1 MPSFDTKQLKAQ
13 LKEEKFERSYLIYGE
28 EDYLK
33 HYYSELIASK
43 CVTSGMEG
51 FNLKRFD
58 YSQGST
64 FEEVRAASETLP
76 AFGGYACVV
85 AKDYPLD
92 SIYASDKSAFE
103 SFLKG
108 LPDSTVIIFLQDTVS
123 VDAKRSAKYKS
134 IIAQFQK
141 YGAEIC
147 FDRLDVTSLT
157 KIIMSGAA
165 KRGCNIDRET
175 AAYLIETSGNDLTI
189 LQNETDKLCNFK
201 NGDQITKTDIDE
213 VCVKSLEASVFDLS
227 RAVTKNDGKKAFSVL
242 HKLFAEKE
250 KPELILGTMIMAFVD
265 MYRAK
270 VAVSSGEKANFAA
283 SCYNYR
289 GREFRLRNAS
299 YDSRNISIK
308 TLRKNLDSLNE
319 ADRKLKIRVTDEK
332 IILEKL
338 LVELLRSEQ

>member
-1 MPSFDTKQLKAQ
+1 MPSLDTKQLKAQ

-92 SIYASDKSAFE
+92 SIYSSDKSAFE
-103 SFLKG
+103 SFLKE
-108 LPDSTVIIFLQDTVS
+108 LPDSTVVIFLQDTVS

-141 YGAEIC
+141 Y
-147 FDRLDVTSLT
+147 R
-157 KIIMSGAA
+157 SG
-165 KRGCNIDRET
+165 
-175 AAYLIETSGNDLTI
+175 
-189 LQNETDKLCNFK
+189 
-201 NGDQITKTDIDE
+201 
-213 VCVKSLEASVFDLS
+213 
-227 RAVTKNDGKKAFSVL
+227 
-242 HKLFAEKE
+242 
-250 KPELILGTMIMAFVD
+250 D
-265 MYRAK
+265 M
-270 VAVSSGEKANFAA
+270 
-283 SCYNYR
+283 
-289 GREFRLRNAS
+289 L
-299 YDSRNISIK
+299 
-308 TLRKNLDSLNE
+308 
-319 ADRKLKIRVTDEK
+319 
-332 IILEKL
+332 
-338 LVELLRSEQ
+338 